1 MNQLFKFKAYTK
13 TGELTEGELHAENEA
28 AAVQALKKDYKLV
41 IKVSPEKQGFKRK
54 RITLADME
62 QSTNQLSTLLKNGL
76 KIDKALIVLAKSNSQ
91 SAMGTIWS
99 GVLSD
104 IKQGD
109 LLSDALGKRPEV
121 FSTLFVEMV
130 KIGESTGNLP
140 QVFAR
145 LSQNLQFQNA
155 LRSKMI
161 QAITYPFFILI
172 VCVLAIWAIFNFV
185 IPSMSS
191 MFDSVEDI
199 PSYTQFLIDA
209 SNWVQSYQ
217 VHMLLVIVAIVVG
230 IVSALRKPLLKAKLL
245 EATVSLPL
253 IKTIIKQSDKIR
265 FSTALQLT
273 LESGVSLSSGLEL
286 AAETVINPTLRDKL
300 RSSVISVSSG
310 SELSTELAKL
320 GLFDDIGISLISVG
334 EESGT
339 LTSSF
344 TEISQRSRLSF
355 EQWLTR
361 FTAMLEPLLILFMGG
376 IVGSVV
382 ITMLLSIVSINDVS
396 F

>member
-1 MNQLFKFKAYTK
+1 MSQVYKFKAYSK
-13 TGELTEGELHAENEA
+13 SGELVEGELHADDEQA
-28 AAVQALKKDYKLV
+28 AQKILKKDYKLI
-41 IKVSPEKQGFKRK
+41 IKITQARKVGQGKRV
-54 RITLADME
+54 TLSDLE

-76 KIDKALIVLAKSNSQ
+76 KIDKALIVLAKSNTS
-91 SAMGTIWS
+91 SAIGKVWS
-99 GVLSD
+99 AVLND

-109 LLSDALGKRPEV
+109 LLSDALSNRPEV

-130 KIGESTGNLP
+130 RIGESTGNLP
-140 QVFAR
+140 QVFSR
-145 LSQNLQFQNA
+145 LSDNLHFQNS

-191 MFDSVEDI
+191 MFDSVEDV
-199 PSYTQFLIDA
+199 PSYTQFLISA
-209 SNWVQSYQ
+209 SNWVQAYQ
-217 VHMLLVIVAIVVG
+217 VHLLFSAVACVTMIF
-230 IVSALRKPLLKAKLL
+230 IALQKQALRIKLI
-245 EATVSLPL
+245 EATVKLPL
-253 IKTIIKQSDKIR
+253 IKTIIKQSDRIR
-265 FSTALQLT
+265 FATALQLT
-273 LESGVSLSSGLEL
+273 LESGVSLSNGLGL
-286 AAETVINPTLRDKL
+286 ASETVINPFLKIKL
-300 RSSVISVSSG
+300 RNSVVQVSSG
-310 SELSTELAKL
+310 SDLSTELAKL
-320 GLFDDIGISLISVG
+320 NLFDDIGISLISVG

-344 TEISQRSRLSF
+344 HEISKRSRNSF

-361 FTAMLEPLLILFMGG
+361 FTAMLEPLLILVMGG
-376 IVGSVV
+376 VVGSVV

>member
-28 AAVQALKKDYKLV
+28 AARQALKKDYKLV
-41 IKVSPEKQGFKRK
+41 VKVSPEKQGFKRK
-54 RITLADME
+54 RVTLADME

-76 KIDKALIVLAKSNSQ
+76 KIDKALVVLAKSNSQ
-91 SAMGTIWS
+91 SAMGAIWN

-140 QVFAR
+140 QVFSR

-217 VHMLLVIVAIVVG
+217 VHMLLIIMAIVVG
-230 IVSALRKPLLKAKLL
+230 IVSALRKPTLKAKLL
-245 EATVSLPL
+245 EATVALPL

-286 AAETVINPTLRDKL
+286 AAETVINPVLRDKL
-300 RSSVISVSSG
+300 RKSVISVSSG

>member
-28 AAVQALKKDYKLV
+28 AAIQALKKDYKLV
-41 IKVSPEKQGFKRK
+41 VKVSPEKQGFKRK
-54 RITLADME
+54 RVTLADME

-91 SAMGTIWS
+91 SAMGAIWNS
-99 GVLSD
+99 VLSD

-140 QVFAR
+140 QVFSR

-217 VHMLLVIVAIVVG
+217 VHMLLIIMAIVVG
-230 IVSALRKPLLKAKLL
+230 IVSALRKPTLKAKLL
-245 EATVSLPL
+245 EATVALPL

-286 AAETVINPTLRDKL
+286 AAETVISPILRDKL
-300 RSSVISVSSG
+300 RNSVVSVSSG

>member
-1 MNQLFKFKAYTK
+1 VNQLFKFKAYTK
-13 TGELTEGELHAENEA
+13 TGELTEGELHAENEV

-41 IKVSPEKQGFKRK
+41 VKVSPEKQGFKRK
-54 RITLADME
+54 RVTLADME

-91 SAMGTIWS
+91 SAMGAIWN

-140 QVFAR
+140 QVFSR

-191 MFDSVEDI
+191 MFDSVKDI

-209 SNWVQSYQ
+209 SNWVQGYQ
-217 VHMLLVIVAIVVG
+217 VHMLLIMVAIIAS
-230 IVSALRKPLLKAKLL
+230 IVSALRKPRLKAKLL
-245 EATVSLPL
+245 EATVALPL

-286 AAETVINPTLRDKL
+286 AAETVISPTLRVKL
-300 RSSVISVSSG
+300 RNSVVSVSSG

>member
-1 MNQLFKFKAYTK
+1 VNQLFKFKAYTK

-28 AAVQALKKDYKLV
+28 AAIQALKKDYKLV
-41 IKVSPEKQGFKRK
+41 VKVSPEKQSFKRK
-54 RITLADME
+54 RVTLADME

-91 SAMGTIWS
+91 SAMGAIWN

-140 QVFAR
+140 QVFSR

-217 VHMLLVIVAIVVG
+217 VHMLLIIMAIAVG
-230 IVSALRKPLLKAKLL
+230 IVSALRKPTLKTKLL
-245 EATVSLPL
+245 EATVALPL

-286 AAETVINPTLRDKL
+286 AAETVINPVLRDKL
-300 RSSVISVSSG
+300 RKSVISVSSG

>member
-28 AAVQALKKDYKLV
+28 AAIQALKKDYKLV
-41 IKVSPEKQGFKRK
+41 VKLSPEKQGFKRK
-54 RITLADME
+54 RVTLADME

-91 SAMGTIWS
+91 SAMGAIWN

-140 QVFAR
+140 QVFSR

-217 VHMLLVIVAIVVG
+217 VHMLLIIMAIAVG
-230 IVSALRKPLLKAKLL
+230 IVSALRKPTLKTKLL
-245 EATVSLPL
+245 EATVALPL

-286 AAETVINPTLRDKL
+286 AAETVINPVLRDKL
-300 RSSVISVSSG
+300 RKSVISVSSG

>member
-13 TGELTEGELHAENEA
+13 AGELTEGELHAESEA
-28 AAVQALKKDYKLV
+28 AAIQALKKDYKLIV
-41 IKVSPEKQGFKRK
+41 KVSPEKQGLKRK
-54 RITLADME
+54 RVTLADME

-91 SAMGTIWS
+91 SAMGTIWN

-109 LLSDALGKRPEV
+109 LLSGALAKRPEV

-140 QVFAR
+140 QVFSR

-217 VHMLLVIVAIVVG
+217 VHMLLIVVAVIVGVI
-230 IVSALRKPLLKAKLL
+230 SALRKPSLKTKLL
-245 EATVSLPL
+245 EATVALPL

-286 AAETVINPTLRDKL
+286 AAETVINPTLKDKL
-300 RSSVISVSSG
+300 RNSVVSVSSG

>member
-41 IKVSPEKQGFKRK
+41 VKVSPEKQGFKRK
-54 RITLADME
+54 RVTLADME

-91 SAMGTIWS
+91 SAMGAIWN

-140 QVFAR
+140 QVFSR

-217 VHMLLVIVAIVVG
+217 VHMLLIIVAIVAG
-230 IVSALRKPLLKAKLL
+230 IVSALRKPRLKAKLL
-245 EATVSLPL
+245 EATVALPL

-286 AAETVINPTLRDKL
+286 AAETVISPTLRDKL